1 MKKGITF
8 LITIIL
14 IFSLLVIGISK
25 INKQSQSEEK
35 IKVIATLFPQYD
47 FAKQIGGDKV
57 DVSLLL
63 TPGTETHTYEPTPQ
77 DIINVNKADL
87 YIYTG
92 KYMEPWS
99 DKIANSITSNT
110 QVLDASKNIN
120 LINEEQFEKEHDTI
134 DNNEEEYINEEDV
147 IDDID
152 LLEDNLNRGEFF
164 YLPAKALHIDS
175 DEEYLSRCLKFYK
188 RNGIMAVGKKINE
201 KNVYEQLPMLL
212 KEFKPDIV
220 VITGHDAYYRKKGD
234 AKDIKNYKNSLYF
247 VKAVKAAR
255 NYEKSH
261 EKLVIIAGACQSD
274 YEELIKAGAN
284 FASSPK
290 RVNIHALDPAIIA
303 STVALTERN
312 KEIDLKKLLEKTKYK
327 EDGMGGLICNGL
339 MYVGYPR

>member
-1 MKKGITF
+1 MLPNKGNF
-8 LITIIL
+8 FWY
-14 IFSLLVIGISK
+14 FSYTLLVIIILNIEKGDYVTRNSYGNDTVFRVINIKDGIYYLK
-25 INKQSQSEEK
+25 GVE
-35 IKVIATLFPQYD
+35 VRL
-47 FAKQIGGDKV
+47 V
-57 DVSLLL
+57 
-63 TPGTETHTYEPTPQ
+63 
-77 DIINVNKADL
+77 ADA
-87 YIYTG
+87 
-92 KYMEPWS
+92 E
-99 DKIANSITSNT
+99 
-110 QVLDASKNIN
+110 VLDLRKEENIH
-120 LINEEQFEKEHDTI
+120 ED
-134 DNNEEEYINEEDV
+134 DV

-152 LLEDNLNRGEFF
+152 LLDDNLDRGEFF

-175 DEEYLSRCLKFYK
+175 DEEYLARCLKFYK

-212 KEFKPDIV
+212 KEFRPDIV

-234 AKDIKNYKNSLYF
+234 AKDIKNYKNSAYF

-312 KEIDLKKLLEKTKYK
+312 KEIDLKKLLDKTKYK